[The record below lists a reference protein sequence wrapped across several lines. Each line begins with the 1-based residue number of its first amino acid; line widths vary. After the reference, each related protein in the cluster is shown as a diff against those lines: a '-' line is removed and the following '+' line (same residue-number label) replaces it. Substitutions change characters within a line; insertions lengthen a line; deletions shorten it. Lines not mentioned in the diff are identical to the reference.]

1 VDGSA
6 HDLAIEL
13 LDEIGRL
20 RAAGAQ
26 PSRKRPPELSPV
38 ERARRAGPSPVELL
52 GGLPPAQD
60 GVVDLM
66 DALERSVAAAKEA
79 RRRHPQPGG
88 TRLDDILT
96 AGDVADLSEE
106 FDR

>member
-1 VDGSA
+1 
-6 HDLAIEL
+6 
-13 LDEIGRL
+13 
-20 RAAGAQ
+20 
-26 PSRKRPPELSPV
+26 
-38 ERARRAGPSPVELL
+38 
-52 GGLPPAQD
+52 
-60 GVVDLM
+60 M